1 MMRQIFKLGLC
12 LVVLLS
18 ANAKAQSYKSKDSAP
33 FIADAVTES
42 SSSSSGSS
50 AITPQ
55 SEKNKTPGTLEDL
68 QSKAAKGDVEAQL
81 NLGYMYLYGVNG
93 TNIDYQQ
100 AIDYY
105 TQAAEQNSAV
115 AYNNLG
121 SLYFSGIG
129 TEVNRDKALQYFQKA
144 AELGSHDAAVN
155 LAIIYLGEKEQNVE
169 NFDKVLA
176 LLNQAQKDNT
186 IAKYLLGY
194 SYLKGF
200 MVNVD
205 YRKAFQLIKAAADE
219 KYDEAQYVLA
229 DFYIHG
235 YGVPKNYS
243 KAVEYL
249 QTSAHQGNV
258 DAMMLLADIFAE
270 GKVYTKDIEQ
280 AHILYNIAS
289 VFGNN
294 EAATKRDAL
303 EANLKIEDLL
313 NVQAEAED
321 FKAKPSE
328 KTAFIRQTFGNSLKN
343 YIDTNLQLYK
353 NQRGNTSHKS
363 EKKN

>member
-1 MMRQIFKLGLC
+1 MMIKHFFSLGLC
-12 LVVLLS
+12 LAVVLS
-18 ANAKAQSYKSKDSAP
+18 VNAEAQGYKSDNSAP
-33 FIADAVTES
+33 LVADAVTET
-42 SSSSSGSS
+42 SSGSS

-55 SEKNKTPGTLEDL
+55 KNKDKTPDTLEDL
-68 QSKAAKGDVEAQL
+68 QDKAAKGDIEAQL

-121 SLYFSGIG
+121 SLYFNGIG
-129 TEVNRDKALQYFQKA
+129 TNVDKKKAIQYFQKA
-144 AELGSHDAAVN
+144 SELGSHDAAVN
-155 LAIIYLGEKEQNVE
+155 LAIIYLGEAPQNAD

-176 LLNQAQKDNT
+176 LLNQAKADNT

-200 MVNVD
+200 MVKED
-205 YRKAFQLIKAAADE
+205 YRKAFQLVKAAADE
-219 KYDEAQYVLA
+219 KYDEAQFVLA
-229 DFYIHG
+229 DFYING
-235 YGVPKNYS
+235 FGVAKSYS

-249 QTSAHQGNV
+249 QAAAHQGNV
-258 DAMMLLADIFAE
+258 DAMMQLADIFAE
-270 GKVYTKDIEQ
+270 GKLYTQDIEQ
-280 AHILYNIAS
+280 AHVLYNVAS
-289 VFGNN
+289 VFGNK

-303 EANLKIEDLL
+303 EENLKIEDLL

-321 FKAKPSE
+321 FKTEPSAKTS
-328 KTAFIRQTFGNSLKN
+328 FIRQTFGNSLKN
-343 YIDTNLQLYK
+343 YIDTNLALYK
-353 NQRGNTSHKS
+353 NKGAFVPQKT
-363 EKKN
+363 EKRN

>member
-1 MMRQIFKLGLC
+1 MIKQIFTLGLC
-12 LVVLLS
+12 LSVILT
-18 ANAKAQSYKSKDSAP
+18 APAEAQSYKSNNSAP
-33 FIADAVTES
+33 LVADAVTET
-42 SSSSSGSS
+42 SSGSS

-55 SEKNKTPGTLEDL
+55 ENKDKNPDTLEDL
-68 QSKAAKGDVEAQL
+68 QDKAAKGDVEAQL

-129 TEVNRDKALQYFQKA
+129 TDVDREKAIQYFQKA
-144 AELGSHDAAVN
+144 SELGSHDAAVN
-155 LAIIYLGEKEQNVE
+155 LVIIYLGETPQTTD
-169 NFDKVLA
+169 NFKKVLA

-200 MVNVD
+200 MVKED

-219 KYDEAQYVLA
+219 KYDEAQFVLA
-229 DFYIHG
+229 DFYIKGHG
-235 YGVPKNYS
+235 ATKNYN

-249 QTSAHQGNV
+249 KASAQQGNV
-258 DAMMLLADIFAE
+258 DAMMQLADILAA
-270 GKVYTKDIEQ
+270 GKIYTKDIEQ
-280 AHILYNIAS
+280 AHVLYNVAS
-289 VFGNN
+289 VFGNK
-294 EAATKRDAL
+294 EAAAKRDAL
-303 EANLKIEDLL
+303 ESSLKIEDLL

-321 FKAKPSE
+321 FKAVPSE
-328 KTAFIRQTFGNSLKN
+328 KTTFIRQTFGNSLKN
-343 YIDTNLQLYK
+343 YIDTNLKLYK
-353 NQRGNTSHKS
+353 NTKVSTPQQT
-363 EKKN
+363 EKKK

>member
-1 MMRQIFKLGLC
+1 MIKRIFKLGLC
-12 LVVLLS
+12 LTALLTF
-18 ANAKAQSYKSKDSAP
+18 NAEAQGYKSDNSAP
-33 FIADAVTES
+33 LVADAVTET
-42 SSSSSGSS
+42 SSGSS

-55 SEKNKTPGTLEDL
+55 ENKDKTPDTLEDL
-68 QSKAAKGDVEAQL
+68 QDKAAKGDVEAQL

-129 TEVNRDKALQYFQKA
+129 TDVNREKAIQYFQKA

-155 LAIIYLGEKEQNVE
+155 LAIIYLGETPQNADNLNKSLE
-169 NFDKVLA
+169 
-176 LLNQAQKDNT
+176 LLNQAKKDNT

-200 MVNVD
+200 MVKVD

-219 KYDEAQYVLA
+219 AYDEAQFVLA
-229 DFYIHG
+229 DFYIKG
-235 YGVPKNYS
+235 RGATKNYN

-249 QTSAHQGNV
+249 KASAHQGNV
-258 DAMMLLADIFAE
+258 DAMMQLADILSE
-270 GKVYTKDIEQ
+270 GKIYTKNIEQ
-280 AHILYNIAS
+280 AHVLYNVAS
-289 VFGNN
+289 VLGNK
-294 EAATKRDAL
+294 EAAGKRDAL
-303 EANLKIEDLL
+303 EAYLKIEDLL
-313 NVQAEAED
+313 AVQAEAED
-321 FKAKPSE
+321 FKAEPSE
-328 KTAFIRQTFGNSLKN
+328 KTTFIRQTFGNSLKS
-343 YIDTNLQLYK
+343 YIDTNLGKADLAQ
-353 NQRGNTSHKS
+353 TKS

>member
-194 SYLKGF
+194 SYLKGLWL
-200 MVNVD
+200 M
-205 YRKAFQLIKAAADE
+205 LITE
-219 KYDEAQYVLA
+219 RP
-229 DFYIHG
+229 F
-235 YGVPKNYS
+235 
-243 KAVEYL
+243 
-249 QTSAHQGNV
+249 
-258 DAMMLLADIFAE
+258 
-270 GKVYTKDIEQ
+270 
-280 AHILYNIAS
+280 
-289 VFGNN
+289 
-294 EAATKRDAL
+294 
-303 EANLKIEDLL
+303 
-313 NVQAEAED
+313 
-321 FKAKPSE
+321 
-328 KTAFIRQTFGNSLKN
+328 NSLKRR
-343 YIDTNLQLYK
+343 LMK
-353 NQRGNTSHKS
+353 NMMRHNMYWQTFISTGMAFPKTIVKRLNTCKRLRIR
-363 EKKN
+363 EM

>member
-1 MMRQIFKLGLC
+1 MRRILGFGLC
-12 LVVLLS
+12 LAVCLVL
-18 ANAKAQSYKSKDSAP
+18 NAQAQSYKSQSEAP
-33 FIADAVTES
+33 LVADAVTET
-42 SSSSSGSS
+42 SSGSS

-55 SEKNKTPGTLEDL
+55 DTKDKAPETLEDL
-68 QSKAAKGDVEAQL
+68 QEKALKGDVEAQL

-100 AIDYY
+100 ALDYY
-105 TQAAEQNSAV
+105 TKAAEQGSAV

-129 TEVNRDKALQYFQKA
+129 TNVNKDKALECFQKA
-144 AELGSHDAAVN
+144 ADLGSHDAAVN
-155 LAIIYLGEKEQNVE
+155 LAIIYLGEANQNPS
-169 NFDKVLA
+169 NFDKVLP
-176 LLNQAQKDNT
+176 LLNQAKKDNT

-200 MVNVD
+200 IVTED

-235 YGVPKNYS
+235 RGATKNYN

-249 QTSAHQGNV
+249 KEAAQQGNV
-258 DAMMLLADIFAE
+258 DAIMQLADIFVA
-270 GKVYTKDIEQ
+270 GKIYTTNIKQ
-280 AHILYNIAS
+280 AHILYNVAS
-289 VFGNN
+289 VLGNK
-294 EAATKRDAL
+294 EAAEKRDAL

-313 NVQAEAED
+313 IVQAEAED
-321 FKAKPSE
+321 FKEQPSD
-328 KTAFIRQTFGNSLKN
+328 KTSFIRQTFGRSLKN
-343 YIDTNLQLYK
+343 YIDSNLKLYK
-353 NQRGNTSHKS
+353 SMTTSSQKNK